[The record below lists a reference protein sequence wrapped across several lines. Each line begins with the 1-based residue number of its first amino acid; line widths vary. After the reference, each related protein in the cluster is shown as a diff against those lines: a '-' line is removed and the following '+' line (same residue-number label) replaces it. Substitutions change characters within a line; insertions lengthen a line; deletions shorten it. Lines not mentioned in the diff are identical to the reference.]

1 MMIMTINYHCY
12 HHYPGTII
20 MKKSKITFIMKVVI
34 IKCNNV
40 GKGEAILS
48 GINLFDNDLYTS
60 DDKSLLLNLIF
71 SEFGI
76 KISCNNNINSNNSSN
91 NNNQQQQNDLI
102 ELSTTLYLTSLTP

>member
-1 MMIMTINYHCY
+1 MKRKIKVNKNKSLSSVGHFENVSNYSNISTIAYIKEND
-12 HHYPGTII
+12 GDDDDNNE
-20 MKKSKITFIMKVVI
+20 MKSVI

-91 NNNQQQQNDLI
+91 NNN
-102 ELSTTLYLTSLTP
+102 